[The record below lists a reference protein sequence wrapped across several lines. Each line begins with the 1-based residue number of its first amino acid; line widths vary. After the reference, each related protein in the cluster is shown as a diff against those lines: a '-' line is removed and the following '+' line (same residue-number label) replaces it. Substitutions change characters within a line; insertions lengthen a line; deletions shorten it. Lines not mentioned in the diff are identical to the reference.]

1 MTERIHFE
9 YKGELLD
16 ALSEHLQTKKDHEHY
31 PLASSLLE
39 YLTATYHNKEKRE
52 QLFIAEL
59 NCAYPCPISEMND
72 SEQLWAGPLSSA
84 LALLFGE
91 ENGAELLDLLR
102 RRIVRAYSTSTYYR
116 KGYRSR
122 NLAHYMEAIV
132 DTITYYYNALAYE
145 CTLQDYLTRQGIILP
160 EDSIMGDR
168 IARELDM
175 GNKAVIEALRN
186 IMFGENQT
194 ALLTRPMIRGIVQ
207 SHRVE
212 AYEMLGR
219 LLIAARLQEG
229 LRQHIM
235 ESLDEGTVEAAIY
248 LIRIVLEHNLERFSA
263 VIRALDTWTGLAFT
277 DQKPAVIR
285 KCLELALRA
294 LTDESYRE
302 EAEHNEDTLVYY
314 FSLWATATYDI
325 GEAKTRIQR
334 VLRDG
339 ARYKKLASLYFLAQL
354 NQPELQHRIAS
365 GHLPAAV
372 DDPEQMAWLMNSI
385 YADYRIDYHY
395 GDEAVDLSNSPI
407 SEDLAERRV
416 QFNALL
422 QSLKQINETKTFKE
436 SVFPWAVATL
446 DADELL
452 RRMMTLAAYD
462 RDAAMIEQL
471 IDCSDRMSSNLRYGL
486 LVNLI
491 GSAGSSGKHREYLL
505 QALNDKST
513 NNREAAIKLLGQ
525 SALADAELDK
535 IIALLKLKT
544 GTLRQACITL
554 LMQQTDEELLL
565 AADKLLSSS
574 NEQQRLAGLAIAE
587 FLQHD
592 AQRQALYPQVRAHVQ
607 SLHEKGLA
615 SAQEQVLIDKLL
627 HAANTNDGAENG
639 FGLYD
644 VNERLAIPP
653 KFDHPELVDAS
664 DRQQAEREAE
674 YVKQYAAWRLE
685 DVAAIYRH
693 FEALIEEYYNY
704 EYEGQDYGHHY
715 EKVLLGNQTYRLAK
729 VKKADGAEAD
739 EDMLDSYPLPEVWRQ
754 ATRDLQLTPMRMLIF
769 MFGSEN
775 HTISDTAEKQWF
787 TELYADVQDK
797 QKTQQLDKALRTL
810 NHKDKTDQ
818 LIQLLFHEVDWTESF
833 TVCMAIYRSLRARL
847 TVEQCILP
855 REELDEGT
863 FYWQQDGD
871 GPLLPALG
879 SGLLGQ
885 WLTCAKQCMRSDEQ
899 FAEYFFTAY
908 ASYKLLKGAADSAT
922 LSVDSDMRAHHLGLI
937 SDGILLREMTV
948 GNLAKDFI
956 RMLTHPNWSKPLLES
971 YPHVRPL
978 LEQAVCRIVEI
989 ESRRGDLPTD
999 VSGLSSVIQQFEGM
1013 RYFVAI
1019 LTGLGKETFQRGY
1032 VYDSSL
1038 TKKAVLS
1045 SLLKCCYPVKGEE
1058 AAKLA
1063 ALLEKTGLTEQR
1075 LLEAAMYAPQ
1085 WVDIVQQ
1092 HLGWSGLK
1100 SAAWYFHAHINETF
1114 TAQKET
1120 EVAIFSPI
1128 SPQSFNDGAFDGD
1141 WFRSAYETLG
1151 ADRFDLLYSC
1161 AKYIT
1166 DGGNS
1171 HRRAQLFADATLGK
1185 LDKQELVEGI
1195 RSARNKDKL
1204 LSYALLPIAAGD
1216 KREVLERYEFIQ
1228 QFLKASKHFGA
1239 QRRESEGKA
1248 SAIALENLARN
1259 ARYGD
1264 VNRMTWDLE
1273 TEKIEEIAVYFYP
1286 QDRNGTKLWLEIDDE
1301 GQVDLKVEKGGKAQ
1315 KSVPGALLKDEFV
1328 LAMKETQKEL
1338 KDQYARAKLSFEQA
1352 MENGTRFTAQELG
1365 AIIRN
1370 PVIAPLVR
1378 HLVWMDA
1385 AGAETGEGIIG
1396 YLQEPDQGADTFT
1409 LRQPDGSLLTL
1420 QSDAELLLAHPV
1432 HLYASG
1438 CWSEFQRDLFV
1449 RQVKQPFKQVFREY
1463 YRLNADE
1470 TAAVTLSRRYAGHQV
1485 QPQRTVALLRG
1496 RTWTVDYEE
1505 GLQKVYYK
1513 ENLIAR
1519 MYAMADWFTPAD
1531 IEPPTLETVQFFNR
1545 ETMEE
1550 VKLAEVPPVIFSE
1563 VMRDIDLIVS
1573 VAHAGGVDPEASH
1586 STVEMRI
1593 AIAQE
1598 LLMLLKVDNVR
1609 LEGSHAHVAGK
1620 LGEYT
1625 VHMGSGIVHKKG
1637 TGALT
1642 ILPVHSQ
1649 SRGRLFLPFVD
1660 SDPRTAEI
1668 MSKLLLLAEDSK
1680 MKDPSILAML

>member
-1 MTERIHFE
+1 MTERIRLE
-9 YKGELLD
+9 YKREPLD
-16 ALSEHLQTKKDHEHY
+16 ALSEQLQTKKNHEHY
-31 PLASSLLE
+31 PLASSLLD
-39 YLTATYHNKEKRE
+39 YLTATYQNKAKRE
-52 QLFIAEL
+52 QLFMAEL
-59 NCAYPCPISEMND
+59 NRVYPCPIGEMTD
-72 SEQLWAGPLSSA
+72 AEQLWAGPLSSG
-84 LALLFGE
+84 LVLLFGE

-102 RRIVRAYSTSTYYR
+102 RRILRAYSTSTYYR

-122 NLAHYMEAIV
+122 NLAHYMEAILA
-132 DTITYYYNALAYE
+132 TITYYYNALAYE
-145 CTLQDYLTRQGIILP
+145 CTLHDYLTRHDIVLP
-160 EDSIMGDR
+160 DESIMGDR
-168 IARELDM
+168 IARELDR
-175 GNKAVIEALRN
+175 GNETVIEALRD

-207 SHRVE
+207 SHNVE

-235 ESLDEGTVEAAIY
+235 ESLDEGTVEAAVY
-248 LIRIVLEHNLERFSA
+248 LIRIVLEHQLERFSA
-263 VIRALDTWTGLAFT
+263 VIRALDTWTGLGFT

-302 EAEHNEDTLVYY
+302 EAEHSEDTLVYY
-314 FSLWATATYDI
+314 FSLWAAATYDI
-325 GEAKTRIQR
+325 GEATTRIQR
-334 VLRDG
+334 VLKDG

-354 NQPELQHRIAS
+354 NQPEMQHRIAS

-372 DDPEQMAWLMNSI
+372 DDAEQMAWLMNSL
-385 YADYRIDYHY
+385 YADYRIAYHY
-395 GDEAVDLSNSPI
+395 GDGAIDLRNSPI
-407 SEDLAERRV
+407 SEDLVERRE

-422 QSLKQINETKTFKE
+422 HSLRQLKETKTFKE

-491 GSAGSSGKHREYLL
+491 GAAVSGKHREYLL
-505 QALNDKST
+505 HALNDKST
-513 NNREAAIKLLGQ
+513 SNREAAIKLLGQ
-525 SALADAELDK
+525 TALAAAELDK
-535 IIALLKLKT
+535 IAELLKLKT

-554 LMQQTDEELLL
+554 LMQQSEEELLR
-565 AADKLLSSS
+565 AAGKLLSAS

-587 FLQHD
+587 SLQQD
-592 AQRQALYPQVRAHVQ
+592 GQRQALYPQVQIHVQ
-607 SLHEKGLA
+607 ALHEKGRA
-615 SAQEQVLIDKLL
+615 TAQEQVLIDKLL
-627 HAANTNDGAENG
+627 HAADAGDGAENG

-644 VNERLAIPP
+644 VNENVAIPP
-653 KFDHPELVDAS
+653 GFNHPELIDAS

-674 YVKQYAAWRLE
+674 YVRQYVAWRPD
-685 DVAAIYRH
+685 DVVAIYLH
-693 FEALIEEYYNY
+693 FEALIEEHYNY
-704 EYEGQDYGHHY
+704 EYEAQYY
-715 EKVLLGNQTYRLAK
+715 SNYSEKVLLGNQTYRLAK
-729 VKKADGAEAD
+729 VKKADGEEAAED
-739 EDMLDSYPLPEVWRQ
+739 RLDSYPLPEVWRQ
-754 ATRDLQLTPMRMLIF
+754 AAQDLQLTPMRMLVF
-769 MFGSEN
+769 MLGGVD
-775 HTISDTAEKQWF
+775 HTISYAAEKQWF

-797 QKTQQLDKALRTL
+797 PKTQQLNKALEKLKHRR
-810 NHKDKTDQ
+810 KTDQ
-818 LIQLLFHEVDWTESF
+818 LIQLLFREADLTESF
-833 TVCMAIYRSLRARL
+833 TICIAIYRSLRARL
-847 TVEQCILP
+847 TVEQCGLP
-855 REELDEGT
+855 RVELDEGT
-863 FYWQQDGD
+863 VHWQQDGA
-871 GPLLPALG
+871 LFPALG
-879 SGLLGQ
+879 SSLLGQ
-885 WLTCAKQCMRSDEQ
+885 WLTWAKQCARSDEQ

-908 ASYKLLKGAADSAT
+908 ASYRLLKGADSAT
-922 LSVDSDMRAHHLGLI
+922 LSVHSYMLAHHLGLI
-937 SDGILLREMTV
+937 SDGVLLREMMT
-948 GNLAKDFI
+948 GNQAKDFI
-956 RMLTHPNWSKPLLES
+956 RLLTHPNWSKPLLES
-971 YPHVRPL
+971 DPGVRPL

-999 VSGLSSVIQQFEGM
+999 VSKLSSAIQRFEGM
-1013 RYFVAI
+1013 RFFVAI

-1032 VYDSSL
+1032 AYNSSL

-1045 SLLKCCYPVKGEE
+1045 SLLKCCYPAKGED

-1063 ALLEKTGLTEQR
+1063 ALLEKTDLTEQR

-1114 TAQKET
+1114 SAQKET

-1141 WFRSAYETLG
+1141 WFRSSYETLG
-1151 ADRFDLLYSC
+1151 AERFELLYSC

-1204 LSYALLPIAAGD
+1204 LSYALLPIAAED

-1228 QFLKASKHFGA
+1228 QFLAESRHFGA

-1248 SAIALENLARN
+1248 GAIALENLARN
-1259 ARYGD
+1259 AGYGD

-1273 TEKIEEIAVYFYP
+1273 AEKIGEIAAYFSP
-1286 QDRNGTKLWLEIDDE
+1286 QDIHGTKLWLEIDDE
-1301 GQVDLKVEKGGKAQ
+1301 GQVELKVEKGGKAQ
-1315 KSVPGALLKDEFV
+1315 KSIPAALRKDGLV

-1338 KDQYARAKLSFEQA
+1338 KDQYTRAKLSFEQA

-1378 HLVWMDA
+1378 HLVWIDA
-1385 AGAETGEGIIG
+1385 AGAETGQGVIG
-1396 YLQEPDQGADTFT
+1396 YLEEPDQGADAFT

-1420 QSDAELLLAHPV
+1420 QSDAGLLLAHPV

-1438 CWSEFQRDLFV
+1438 RWSEFQRDLFV
-1449 RQVKQPFKQVFREY
+1449 RQIKQPFKQVFREY

-1470 TAAVTLSRRYAGHQV
+1470 TAAVTVSRRYAGHQV

-1531 IEPPTLETVQFFNR
+1531 IEPPALETVQFFNR
-1545 ETMEE
+1545 ETMEA

-1563 VMRDIDLIVS
+1563 VMRDIDLVVS

-1586 STVEMRI
+1586 STMEMRV

-1609 LEGSHAHVAGK
+1609 LEGSHAHVAGQ

-1649 SRGRLFLPFVD
+1649 SRGRLFLPFAD

-1680 MKDPSILAML
+1680 IKDPSILAML

>member
-1 MTERIHFE
+1 MTERIHLE
-9 YKGELLD
+9 YNHELLD
-16 ALSEHLQTKKDHEHY
+16 ALSEQLQTKKDHEHY
-31 PLASSLLE
+31 PLASSLLD
-39 YLTATYHNKEKRE
+39 YLTATYQNEAERK

-59 NCAYPCPISEMND
+59 NRAYPCPMSEMTD
-72 SEQLWAGPLSSA
+72 AEQLWAGPLSSA
-84 LALLFGE
+84 PTLLFGE

-102 RRIVRAYSTSTYYR
+102 RRILRAYSTYYYR

-122 NLAHYMEAIV
+122 NLAYYMEAILLTV
-132 DTITYYYNALAYE
+132 KYYYNALAYE
-145 CTLQDYLTRQGIILP
+145 CTLQDYLTRHDIILS

-175 GNKAVIEALRN
+175 GNETVFEALRD

-207 SHRVE
+207 SHNVE

-235 ESLDEGTVEAAIY
+235 ESLDEGTVEAAVY

-294 LTDESYRE
+294 LTEESYRE
-302 EAEHNEDTLVYY
+302 EAEHSEDTLVYY

-325 GEAKTRIQR
+325 GEATMRIQR
-334 VLRDG
+334 VLKDG
-339 ARYKKLASLYFLAQL
+339 ARYKKLSSLYFLAQL
-354 NQPELQHRIAS
+354 NQQDMQHRIAS

-385 YADYRIDYHY
+385 YADYRVSYHY
-395 GDEAVDLSNSPI
+395 GDGAVDLSNSPI
-407 SEDLAERRV
+407 SEDLVERRE

-422 QSLKQINETKTFKE
+422 QSLRQLKGTKTFKE

-471 IDCSDRMSSNLRYGL
+471 IDCSDRMNSSLRYSL
-486 LVNLI
+486 LVNFI
-491 GSAGSSGKHREYLL
+491 GAAASGKQREYLL

-513 NNREAAIKLLGQ
+513 NNRKAAIKLLGQ
-525 SALADAELDK
+525 SELAAAELDK
-535 IIALLKLKT
+535 IVELMKLKT
-544 GTLRQACITL
+544 GTLRQACISL
-554 LMQQTDEELLL
+554 LMQQTDEELLR
-565 AADKLLSSS
+565 AADKLLSAS
-574 NEQQRLAGLAIAE
+574 NEQQRLAGLAIVE
-587 FLQHD
+587 SLQQD
-592 AQRQALYPQVRAHVQ
+592 KQRQALYPQVRAHVQ
-607 SLHEKGLA
+607 ALHEKGRA
-615 SAQEQVLIDKLL
+615 TAQEQVLIDKLL
-627 HAANTNDGAENG
+627 HAADASDGAGNG

-644 VNERLAIPP
+644 VNENVAIPP
-653 KFDHPELVDAS
+653 KFDHPELADAS

-674 YVKQYAAWRLE
+674 YVKQYAAWRPE
-685 DVAAIYRH
+685 DVAAIYLH
-693 FEALIEEYYNY
+693 FEALMEEHYNY
-704 EYEGQDYGHHY
+704 EYEGQHY
-715 EKVLLGNQTYRLAK
+715 SNYSEKVLLGNQTYRLAK
-729 VKKADGAEAD
+729 VKKADGEETAED
-739 EDMLDSYPLPEVWRQ
+739 SLDSYPLPEVWRQ
-754 ATRDLQLTPMRMLIF
+754 AARDLQLTPMRMLVF
-769 MFGSEN
+769 MFGGED
-775 HTISDTAEKQWF
+775 HTIGDAAEKQWF

-797 QKTQQLDKALRTL
+797 QKAQQLDKALETL
-810 NHKDKTDQ
+810 KHERKTNQ
-818 LIQLLFHEVDWTESF
+818 LIRLLFHEADSTESF
-833 TVCMAIYRSLRARL
+833 TACMSIYRSLRARL
-847 TVEQCILP
+847 TVEQCVMP
-855 REELDEGT
+855 QAELDEGT
-863 FYWQQDGD
+863 NMYWHRDRD
-871 GPLLPALG
+871 RFPALG
-879 SGLLGQ
+879 SDLLEQ
-885 WLTCAKQCMRSDEQ
+885 WLTCAEPCAQSDEQ

-908 ASYKLLKGAADSAT
+908 ASYKLLKGADDVT
-922 LSVDSDMRAHHLGLI
+922 LSVDSYMRAHHLGLI
-937 SDGILLREMTV
+937 SDSVLLREMMV

-956 RMLTHPNWSKPLLES
+956 RKLTHPNWNKPLLES
-971 YPHVRPL
+971 YPGVRPL

-989 ESRRGDLPTD
+989 ESRRGDLPTE
-999 VSGLSSVIQQFEGM
+999 VSELSLAIHRFEGM
-1013 RYFVAI
+1013 RFFVAI
-1019 LTGLGKETFQRGY
+1019 LTGLGKETFRRGY
-1032 VYDSSL
+1032 VYSSDL

-1045 SLLKCCYPVKGEE
+1045 SLLKCCYPAKGED
-1058 AAKLA
+1058 AAQLA
-1063 ALLEKTGLTEQR
+1063 ALLEKTDLTEQR

-1114 TAQKET
+1114 SAQKET

-1151 ADRFDLLYSC
+1151 VERFDLLYSC

-1216 KREVLERYEFIQ
+1216 KREVLGRYELIQ
-1228 QFLKASKHFGA
+1228 QFLKESKQFGA

-1259 ARYGD
+1259 AGYGD
-1264 VNRMTWDLE
+1264 VNRMSWDLE
-1273 TEKIEEIAVYFYP
+1273 AEKIGEIAAYFSP
-1286 QDRNGTKLWLEIDDE
+1286 QDMNGTKLWLAIDDE
-1301 GQVDLKVEKGGKAQ
+1301 GQVELKVEKGGKAQ
-1315 KSVPGALLKDEFV
+1315 KSIPTALRKNELV
-1328 LAMKETQKEL
+1328 LAMKGAQKEL
-1338 KDQYARAKLSFEQA
+1338 KDQYTRAKFSFEQA

-1378 HLVWMDA
+1378 HLVWIDA
-1385 AGAETGEGIIG
+1385 AGAETGKGGIG
-1396 YLQEPDQGADTFT
+1396 YLQEPDQGANAFM
-1409 LRQPDGSLLTL
+1409 LRQPDGGLLTL
-1420 QSDAELLLAHPV
+1420 QSDTGLLLAHPV

-1438 CWSEFQRDLFV
+1438 RWSEFQRDLFV
-1449 RQVKQPFKQVFREY
+1449 REIKQPFKQVFREY

-1470 TAAVTLSRRYAGHQV
+1470 TAAVTVSRRYAGHQV

-1545 ETMEE
+1545 ETMEPI
-1550 VKLAEVPPVIFSE
+1550 KLAEVPPVIFSE
-1563 VMRDIDLIVS
+1563 VMRDIDLVVS

-1620 LGEYT
+1620 LGEYS

-1649 SRGRLFLPFVD
+1649 SRGRLFLPFAD

-1680 MKDPSILAML
+1680 IKDPSILAML